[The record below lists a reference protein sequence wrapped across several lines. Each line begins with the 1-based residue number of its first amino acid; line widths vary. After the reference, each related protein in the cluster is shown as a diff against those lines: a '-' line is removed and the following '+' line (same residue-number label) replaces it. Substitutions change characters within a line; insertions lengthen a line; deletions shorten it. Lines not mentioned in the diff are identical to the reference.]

1 MNIYDITQLILVGT
15 AGLVF
20 ARLGLALASRLER
33 RPPTSAGLAPAD
45 HDRLRSL
52 EEECAGLRQEL
63 TELHERQ
70 DFTERLLMRSPAPA
84 KEPPSERPGDR
95 VLTPR

>member
-1 MNIYDITQLILVGT
+1 MNIYEITQLVLVGT

-20 ARLGLALASRLER
+20 ARLGLALARRLER
-33 RPPTSAGLAPAD
+33 RPSEQPGLATGD
-45 HDRLRSL
+45 QDRLRSL

-70 DFTERLLMRSPAPA
+70 DFTERMLFQNPAPA
-84 KEPPSERPGDR
+84 KLPPAELPGDR
-95 VLTPR
+95 VPTPR